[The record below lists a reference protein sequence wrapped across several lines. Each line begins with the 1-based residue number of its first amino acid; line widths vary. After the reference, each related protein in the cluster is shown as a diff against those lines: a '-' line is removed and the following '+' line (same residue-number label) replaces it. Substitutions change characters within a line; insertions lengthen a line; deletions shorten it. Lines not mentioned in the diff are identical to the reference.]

1 MSASF
6 ALEVKVPHRASISV
20 QVSADDSVASL
31 AAKAASALGSGTA
44 VSDIRLCFRGHV
56 LQDGAVTLS
65 ALGVTQAH
73 FVVALPE
80 NGMVLSWQSASD
92 GRVPVG
98 AVRAGVEAING
109 APLYLARAMI
119 EGGAH
124 PGKCAP
130 HLDSCRAGY
139 GGGEHVSKAY
149 EVLVALDRSK
159 RPWPQYQPLLGAAKS
174 KPTFSALPVAYP
186 SAVDGALPRGA
197 LSAGWEADGTRLF
210 AALVADPHGG
220 VCPGKTRPALTA
232 ATSASAGASSPFT
245 HTPSYACLPAS
256 RRQATPA
263 SPPRNRHGSCGGTS
277 RRWRSC
283 SRGRRPPCP
292 PTSSRRR
299 RRRTPRRPR
308 RSRRSRPAAPALH
321 CHDMMG
327 GYCEAADEGYLSC
340 FGGWSAIDAFIY
352 FSHQRVSLP
361 PRCWIDACHARGMPC
376 LGTLLTE
383 GAIGVRENASLLARA
398 DEAAERLAELCASY
412 GFDGWL
418 INIEAPLEPAAVPSF
433 VEFLQLLTIC
443 CKQRVGGHALVLY
456 YDSLDAATGQ
466 VRYQNALTPANMPFF
481 DACDGIFTNY
491 WWRPGHLTSS
501 AALAGPARMH
511 DVYIGVDCFARGD
524 LMYTAGAGCGIGAVR
539 HAREAGLSLALFAPG
554 WSLECGEAREHA
566 ARPDKA
572 RECDARFWE
581 ALGVERLYT
590 AGANASS
597 GASPSTK

>member
-31 AAKAASALGSGTA
+31 AAKVASALGSGTA
-44 VSDIRLCFRGHV
+44 VSDIRLCFRGHT
-56 LQDGAVTLS
+56 LQDGATTLS

-220 VCPGKTRPALTA
+220 VCPGKTRPGFDGCNVGFGGRELTLHPHALLCVPAGVAPPSDAGVAPAEPARKLRRYLTSVA
-232 ATSASAGASSPFT
+232 ELFAWSPTSMSADLEPPPPPSDATASSPI
-245 HTPSYACLPAS
+245 PPL
-256 RRQATPA
+256 AT
-263 SPPRNRHGSCGGTS
+263 G
-277 RRWRSC
+277 
-283 SRGRRPPCP
+283 
-292 PTSSRRR
+292 
-299 RRRTPRRPR
+299 RPR
-308 RSRRSRPAAPALH
+308 ALH

-491 WWRPGHLTSS
+491 WWRPGNLTSS
-501 AALAGPARMH
+501 AALAGPARMR
-511 DVYIGVDCFARGD
+511 DVYVGIDCFARGD
-524 LMYTAGAGCGIGAVR
+524 LMYTAGAGCGSAVR